1 MTNKI
6 DTLAEFLNISKDEA
20 QNLIDNE
27 DYLVLTDEEADER
40 AKDEILNSLWAFN
53 ADFIINHCANYEAMT
68 CDEYEAAIDGLRAAQ
83 ERSCESINGL
93 VKALIADLDEFVEDA
108 IYADG
113 RGHFISFYDGKENEL
128 NGLFIYRMN

>member
-27 DYLVLTDEEADER
+27 DYLVLTDEEADQR
-40 AKDEILNSLWAFN
+40 AKEEILNSLWAFN
-53 ADFIINHCANYEAMT
+53 ADFILEHCANYKQMDCYEFDAAKEALQ
-68 CDEYEAAIDGLRAAQ
+68 DAQ
-83 ERSCESINGL
+83 SKSCESLNGL
-93 VKALIADLDEFVEDA
+93 CRALISDIDEFIEDA

-113 RGHFISFYDGKENEL
+113 RGHFISFYDGQENEL
-128 NGLFIYRMN
+128 NGFFIYRMN